1 MDKEKEK
8 TCIKCRRR
16 LALQKKKNEGTDYYS
31 SRRRRREEERK
42 LCCLRPRILQQFT
55 LFQSVINITNII
67 YGGAV
72 FMLWSIK

>member
-16 LALQKKKNEGTDYYS
+16 LALQKKKNEGTDYFS

-42 LCCLRPRILQQFT
+42 LCCLRPRIATVYYLV
-55 LFQSVINITNII
+55 LSVINIITGSN
-67 YGGAV
+67 V
-72 FMLWSIK
+72 